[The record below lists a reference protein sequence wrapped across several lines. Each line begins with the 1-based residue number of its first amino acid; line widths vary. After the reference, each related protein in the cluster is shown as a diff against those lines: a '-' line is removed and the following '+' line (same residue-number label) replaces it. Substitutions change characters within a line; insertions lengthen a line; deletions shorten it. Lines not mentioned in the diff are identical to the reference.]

1 MAHST
6 YMDEF
11 ISIEIRSQ
19 SIRDQEGNMF
29 IPVILGTARE
39 GRQSEKAARFM
50 LQKALDAGLES
61 EVLDVRDYRIAA
73 TDNTEKSPEAERLA
87 EKARRADGFIIVSPE
102 YNHGYPGELKMM
114 LDMLVSHYASK
125 PVGICG
131 VSSGAW
137 GGTRMVE
144 QLRLVCLALH
154 MLPVGEAVYFPR
166 VQELFDGEGRF
177 TGRSQHGQ
185 AERLL
190 SELITSARGMR
201 ASRESRE

>member
-1 MAHST
+1 
-6 YMDEF
+6 
-11 ISIEIRSQ
+11 
-19 SIRDQEGNMF
+19 MF

-50 LQKALDAGLES
+50 LQEALDAGLES
-61 EVLDVRDYRIAA
+61 EILDVRDYRLAA
-73 TDNTEKSPEAERLA
+73 TDNTEKSLQAQRLA
-87 EKARRADGFIIVSPE
+87 EKALRADGFIIVSPE

-114 LDMLVSHYASK
+114 LDMLFSHYGKK

-137 GGTRMVE
+137 GGARMVE
-144 QLRLVCLALH
+144 QLRQVCLAFH

-166 VQELFDGEGRF
+166 VQELFNRDGRF

-185 AERLL
+185 AERMI
-190 SELITSARGMR
+190 SELILHARLMKAGREKR
-201 ASRESRE
+201 AVSGN

>member
-1 MAHST
+1 M
-6 YMDEF
+6 
-11 ISIEIRSQ
+11 
-19 SIRDQEGNMF
+19 
-29 IPVILGTARE
+29 
-39 GRQSEKAARFM
+39 
-50 LQKALDAGLES
+50 
-61 EVLDVRDYRIAA
+61 RDYRIAA

-87 EKARRADGFIIVSPE
+87 EKARRADHSLPE

-137 GGTRMVE
+137 GGARMVE

-166 VQELFDGEGRF
+166 VQELFGRRRSIYRQIAARAGREASLRVDNLCPGHACQPGEPGIRISKTRRGALENGQGMAGDPSSSRSFLRF
-177 TGRSQHGQ
+177 VSIFARLRIKSSQK
-185 AERLL
+185 
-190 SELITSARGMR
+190 SECGIIVPDTLQVCVAHIHVF
-201 ASRESRE
+201 